1 MVSDSTWSNRKDV
14 QMMFNCGNCI
24 KSDVC
29 GKKEAS
35 NAMLKD
41 LELNKL
47 VQALKGSGF
56 KFDLECVNYAQAKA
70 TRVLGGQAYEMQ

>member
-1 MVSDSTWSNRKDV
+1 
-14 QMMFNCGNCI
+14 MFNCESCV

-29 GKKEAS
+29 GKKDTS
-35 NAMLKD
+35 NTMLKD

-56 KFDLECVNYAQAKA
+56 KFDLECVNYTAK
-70 TRVLGGQAYEMQ
+70 TTPKVLGGLYEQ

>member
-1 MVSDSTWSNRKDV
+1 
-14 QMMFNCGNCI
+14 MFDCGNCV

-29 GKKEAS
+29 RKKDTLGTK
-35 NAMLKD
+35 LKD

-56 KFDLECVNYAQAKA
+56 KFDLECINYASKA
-70 TRVLGGQAYEMQ
+70 TPKVLGGIYEQ

>member
-1 MVSDSTWSNRKDV
+1 
-14 QMMFNCGNCI
+14 MFNCESCV

-29 GKKEAS
+29 GKKDTS
-35 NAMLKD
+35 NTMLKD

-56 KFDLECVNYAQAKA
+56 KFDLECINYTSKA
-70 TRVLGGQAYEMQ
+70 TPKVLGGLYEQ